1 MNILFYI
8 GLYPN
13 YGGTEKVTTI
23 LANYFSKNNSGWHVD
38 ILSHGSLDEYVFAED
53 LDSNI
58 NIFHTPVR
66 GRKNVLCKRNID
78 YIDNLVK
85 DHRIDVLIFQD
96 NYWLDCRMLTI
107 LKNSNKFLRIIAVE
121 HFAPDSFVSMK
132 AYKSALSSNIFK
144 RKIFHKFYMWTKKY
158 HNNRRHSFL
167 YSICDDYVLLSP
179 SFQSKLVELAN
190 LKDES
195 KLHVINNPLTI
206 KISGDTYIQKEKIC
220 LFVGRFSEQKGL
232 FYLLDIWKRIELTH
246 NDWKLLLVGTGILDS
261 LLKKYVKDHAIN
273 NVFFE
278 GYKDNPLDYYRRAS
292 IICLT
297 SIYEGL
303 PLVLAEA
310 MNYRVIPVAFNSF
323 TSAVDLIDDGENGF
337 LIKPFDMDDY
347 VQKLLSLM
355 NDKMLRQRMS
365 DAAYL
370 KSLQCLMPSINEKWK
385 KLIQ

>member
-1 MNILFYI
+1 M
-8 GLYPN
+8 
-13 YGGTEKVTTI
+13 
-23 LANYFSKNNSGWHVD
+23 
-38 ILSHGSLDEYVFAED
+38 
-53 LDSNI
+53 
-58 NIFHTPVR
+58 
-66 GRKNVLCKRNID
+66 
-78 YIDNLVK
+78 
-85 DHRIDVLIFQD
+85 
-96 NYWLDCRMLTI
+96 
-107 LKNSNKFLRIIAVE
+107 
-121 HFAPDSFVSMK
+121 
-132 AYKSALSSNIFK
+132 
-144 RKIFHKFYMWTKKY
+144 
-158 HNNRRHSFL
+158 
-167 YSICDDYVLLSP
+167 
-179 SFQSKLVELAN
+179 
-190 LKDES
+190 
-195 KLHVINNPLTI
+195 
-206 KISGDTYIQKEKIC
+206 
-220 LFVGRFSEQKGL
+220 
-232 FYLLDIWKRIELTH
+232 
-246 NDWKLLLVGTGILDS
+246 DS